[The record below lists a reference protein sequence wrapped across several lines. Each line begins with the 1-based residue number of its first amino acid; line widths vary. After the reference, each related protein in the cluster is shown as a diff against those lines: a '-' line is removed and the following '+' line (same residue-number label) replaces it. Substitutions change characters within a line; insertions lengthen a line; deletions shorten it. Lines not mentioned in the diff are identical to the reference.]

1 MSEAEF
7 YARLERLKIQQQ
19 ELMDLVVG
27 INPTEA
33 GNQAILINGRGE
45 EEEEDDVDEGD
56 KIIHDECNSITSK
69 GNRPTSSSLSKTKKS
84 VRISSG
90 TTYRTEFSEYAD
102 EDGLNVRPNSRSK
115 SASPS
120 RTRSLTVPRPFKMTQ
135 RWVCWL
141 IKCVELISSL
151 FSSIVQW
158 PQGGRRKDDR
168 RFGDIQKI
176 YVQDRD
182 RLWWDSTTGDES
194 KTESETIQSQPGPT
208 DLENTPVR
216 AH

>member
-1 MSEAEF
+1 
-7 YARLERLKIQQQ
+7 
-19 ELMDLVVG
+19 MDLVVG

-56 KIIHDECNSITSK
+56 KIILDDECNSITSK

-120 RTRSLTVPRPFKMTQ
+120 HSRTRSLTVPRPFKMTQ
-135 RWVCWL
+135 RWVC
-141 IKCVELISSL
+141 
-151 FSSIVQW
+151 
-158 PQGGRRKDDR
+158 
-168 RFGDIQKI
+168 
-176 YVQDRD
+176 
-182 RLWWDSTTGDES
+182 
-194 KTESETIQSQPGPT
+194 
-208 DLENTPVR
+208 
-216 AH
+216 

>member
-1 MSEAEF
+1 M
-7 YARLERLKIQQQ
+7 
-19 ELMDLVVG
+19 VG

-56 KIIHDECNSITSK
+56 KIILDDECNSITSK

-135 RWVCWL
+135 RWVC
-141 IKCVELISSL
+141 
-151 FSSIVQW
+151 
-158 PQGGRRKDDR
+158 
-168 RFGDIQKI
+168 
-176 YVQDRD
+176 
-182 RLWWDSTTGDES
+182 
-194 KTESETIQSQPGPT
+194 
-208 DLENTPVR
+208 
-216 AH
+216 

>member
-1 MSEAEF
+1 
-7 YARLERLKIQQQ
+7 
-19 ELMDLVVG
+19 MDLVVG

-90 TTYRTEFSEYAD
+90 TTYRAEFSEYAD

-135 RWVCWL
+135 RWVC
-141 IKCVELISSL
+141 
-151 FSSIVQW
+151 
-158 PQGGRRKDDR
+158 
-168 RFGDIQKI
+168 
-176 YVQDRD
+176 
-182 RLWWDSTTGDES
+182 
-194 KTESETIQSQPGPT
+194 
-208 DLENTPVR
+208 
-216 AH
+216 